1 MCLGLKIK
9 ALMSQENVEVS
20 ELAIQL
26 GKSKQAIYDMLEKN
40 DLNTSILRD
49 LSKIFGV
56 PISYFFE
63 DSNSTN
69 QNTKGNSNV
78 VVGRD
83 NNGNIQLDKCQD
95 DLEAAMR
102 EIQYLKALIKEKDE
116 RLDEKERLIN
126 VLMNK

>member
-9 ALMSQENVEVS
+9 ALMSQENIEVS

-49 LSKIFGV
+49 LSKIFEV

-63 DSNSTN
+63 DNNSTN
-69 QNTKGNSNV
+69 PNTKGNSNV

-83 NNGNIQLDKCQD
+83 SNGNIQLDKCHD
-95 DLEAAMR
+95 DLETALR